1 MERRREKRL
10 ALDPVDLITA
20 EFHVENEPEKGKPWL
35 LNVHNCSN
43 YGLGLLISKTD
54 SDLLEILNPGDV
66 IAGMMLYS
74 QWGIIKV
81 DATIKHIT
89 KIEYGQYKDQHIL
102 GVRSNEIIEIC
113 RPTEER

>member
-20 EFHVENEPEKGKPWL
+20 EFHVEKGKLWQ
-35 LNVHNCSN
+35 LNVFNCSN
-43 YGLGLLISKTD
+43 YGLGLLITQND
-54 SDLLEILNPGDV
+54 SELLKILNSGDL
-66 IAGMMLYS
+66 IADMNLYS

-81 DATIKHIT
+81 DATVKHIT
-89 KIEYGQYKDQHIL
+89 KIEQGKYKDQYIL